1 MCGRCNRFY
10 VFLSD
15 GEPMD
20 NMTEFTEMIN
30 QKRRPKVSTIQYEV
44 RCYGSLHEESTLCFS
59 SLS

>member
-1 MCGRCNRFY
+1 

-15 GEPMD
+15 GEPSD
-20 NMTEFTEMIN
+20 TNLTEFTEMIN

>member
-1 MCGRCNRFY
+1 
-10 VFLSD
+10 
-15 GEPMD
+15 MD